1 MAARTL
7 PRSGCAN
14 ASGEQARLAHTTNRR
29 GNASPEVAPG
39 QEASIPDEDPSELR
53 GGSLPDERATL
64 VQWDDRYSTGNAVVD
79 AQHKRLFALA
89 AEVQT
94 AVREQRFKQ
103 VQADAL
109 DALIL
114 YCFEHFAEEERLMS
128 ENDYP
133 GALEH
138 KRQHDVLA
146 ARAAVIAKAFKQGN
160 VLGGETFPEFLS
172 RWLRRHI
179 GEEDVRLVRFLQV
192 QRGEGAGSTW

>member
-1 MAARTL
+1 L
-7 PRSGCAN
+7 P
-14 ASGEQARLAHTTNRR
+14 E
-29 GNASPEVAPG
+29 
-39 QEASIPDEDPSELR
+39 
-53 GGSLPDERATL
+53 ERATL

-94 AVREQRFKQ
+94 AVRERRLKQ
-103 VQADAL
+103 VQQGAL

-128 ENDYP
+128 DHHYP
-133 GALEH
+133 GAAEH

-146 ARAAVIAKAFKQGN
+146 ARAAVICKAFKQGSL
-160 VLGGETFPEFLS
+160 LGGESFPEFLS

-179 GEEDVRLVRFLQV
+179 GEEDVLLVRYLQT
-192 QRGEGAGSTW
+192 QPNERNDGAAAS